1 MCMGGSNQVG
11 PTEDQ
16 IAQSEINNNMWDY
29 YQKNYKPVIN
39 KYIATKTSKAN
50 TALEKKSMGGQIN
63 ADVMKAAKP
72 RSATNAV
79 VNAKNM
85 MDLSD
90 VKANAL
96 VTGDAAVESRKM
108 TEKQNLINIGRGQT
122 TTAMAGM
129 NELASM
135 SVEDAIRDK
144 ARDEEVKGMEENAI
158 GSTVGAIAAAGMYGK
173 RLMSKPPKAMIDAGT
188 ETENQLNN
196 IKNVGA
202 KWGLSY

>member
-1 MCMGGSNQVG
+1 MGGSNQVG

-50 TALEKKSMGGQIN
+50 TALEKKSMTGQIN
-63 ADVMKAAKP
+63 ADVMKAVKP

-158 GSTVGAIAAAGMYGK
+158 GSTVGAVAAAGMYGALK
-173 RLMSKPPKAMIDAGT
+173 KPKTRTIDEGFGD
-188 ETENQLNN
+188 ET
-196 IKNVGA
+196 KNV
-202 KWGLSY
+202 WGLNTINP